1 MLLAMGYDGDMCGV
15 FSDLDSQLVPTL
27 PLSCLAQLLVSF
39 GFLRSRKGARASS
52 HSNIL
57 EIKWN
62 VVCIGY
68 IVVIY
73 SAWPVNF
80 NLSNNFFFIIVF
92 VSASPDLN

>member
-15 FSDLDSQLVPTL
+15 FSDLDSQPVPTL
-27 PLSCLAQLLVSF
+27 PLNGLAQLLVSF
-39 GFLRSRKGARASS
+39 GFLRSRKRARASS

-80 NLSNNFFFIIVF
+80 NLSNNLFYNCVRF
-92 VSASPDLN
+92 SKS